1 MQKQKI
7 ATLGNDNVLA
17 DSNSLAGTF
26 SPDIVSVKVVNRF
39 PSKGLP
45 PKGVPF
51 SLEVQVDVD
60 RTIGSQAREF
70 YTGWLL
76 TVNAARCPD
85 VVVAART
92 AYTADPK
99 VLAISDVITDI
110 TKGCVGSVKLSF
122 PKSYRPSEKDWI
134 QLEVYDEGTSKES
147 IKNGNTDPLY
157 IGEKFQ
163 PRLSYE
169 QGVATGVYEQKT
181 GVLGF
186 QQGSLNPF
194 AGAFSGVGNTVKSLT
209 VLIAVGTGG
218 YLLWK
223 NGENIQEYIDDKI
236 DAAKPSNIKKKL
248 TK

>member
-17 DSNSLAGTF
+17 DSNGLAGTF
-26 SPDIVSVKVVNRF
+26 SPDIASVKVVNRF

-45 PKGVPF
+45 PKNVPF
-51 SLEVQVDVD
+51 ALEIEVDVD
-60 RTIGSQAREF
+60 RTAASQAREF

-76 TVNAARCPD
+76 AVNAGRCPD
-85 VVVAART
+85 AVIAARK
-92 AYTADPK
+92 AYSPDQE
-99 VLAISDVITDI
+99 VLAVADVITDF
-110 TKGCVGSVKLSF
+110 TKGCTGSVKLSF

-134 QLEVYDEGTSKES
+134 QLEVYDEGTTEEQ
-147 IKNGNTDPLY
+147 IENGEVDP
-157 IGEKFQ
+157 IFTGQKFQ
-163 PRLSYE
+163 PRISYK
-169 QGVATGVYEQKT
+169 QGVNAGVYEQKT

-194 AGAFSGVGNTVKSLT
+194 AGAFSGVGNTIKSLT
-209 VLIAVGTGG
+209 TLIVVGTGG